1 MKELDKINVYGISIS
16 ITEGSDLN
24 DAIATAISSN
34 TKLSITYCN
43 AYIVNRICNDAALLP
58 LLNSFDIIHP
68 DGIGIFLASKFLFG
82 SKGLVKRFSGSD
94 YYLFLI
100 EQAIKFN
107 WGIFFFGHDDI
118 TLGKIA
124 LKHPRLRITG
134 YHSGYGFAD
143 EDVISA
149 INESKP
155 DILIVGLGFPKQE
168 KWILKHLSKIDCK
181 AVITAGDGIK
191 VFAGTKIRGP
201 KFVRT
206 IGMEWFIRLLSNPF
220 RYFKRYVIG
229 NPLFLYRIIKLKI
242 RKFG

>member
-1 MKELDKINVYGISIS
+1 
-16 ITEGSDLN
+16 
-24 DAIATAISSN
+24 
-34 TKLSITYCN
+34 LS
-43 AYIVNRICNDAALLP
+43 
-58 LLNSFDIIHP
+58 
-68 DGIGIFLASKFLFG
+68 
-82 SKGLVKRFSGSD
+82 RFSGPD
-94 YYLFLI
+94 YYLFN

-118 TLGKIA
+118 TLRKIA

-134 YHSGYGFAD
+134 YHSGYGFTD
-143 EDVISA
+143 EDVIQG

-168 KWILKHLSKIDCK
+168 KWILKHLSNIECN
-181 AVITAGDGIK
+181 AVIAVGDGIK

-201 KFVRT
+201 KFMRS